1 MLKKY
6 DALYIFVGAAKDE
19 SLDKSV
25 EKMRGEITRLSG
37 TILNTEVLGKRSFAR
52 VMKKRDHG
60 TYVRIRFEL
69 DPAHLATLR
78 DRYRLLEDL
87 FRVQLLAVDDR
98 REALLIAQ
106 ADNRRTQESLA
117 AAARDA
123 AAAAAPTPAPAQ
135 T

>member
-1 MLKKY
+1 MARKY

-19 SLDKSV
+19 TLEKTV

-37 TILNTEVLGKRSFAR
+37 TILNEEVLGKRSFAR
-52 VMKKRDHG
+52 VMRKRDHG

-69 DPAHLATLR
+69 DPANLATLR
-78 DRYRLLEDL
+78 ERYRLLEDL
-87 FRVQLLAVDDR
+87 FRVQLLAVDER

-106 ADNRRTQESLA
+106 ADNRRKQDALA

-123 AAAAAPTPAPAQ
+123 AAAASVPAPVQA
-135 T
+135 